1 MKLFSLKEEG
11 DWLINPS
18 RYDPRQLTSQSTTG
32 TSKNTKDL
40 VKITGNGSRRVAC
53 LSFGIVKSCNL
64 FEAAEMSGS
73 SSGKIVKSIN
83 LVLFTHDQE
92 RLLSCIDMA
101 YKPLCAKVNTYA
113 EGIVFATIPKQSR
126 FHLLS
131 TNPYLT
137 TNLYLS

>member
-64 FEAAEMSGS
+64 SEAAEISGS
-73 SSGKIVKSIN
+73 GSGKIVKSIN
-83 LVLFTHDQE
+83 LGLFIHEQWE
-92 RLLSCIDMA
+92 W
-101 YKPLCAKVNTYA
+101 AKV
-113 EGIVFATIPKQSR
+113 PKPPA
-126 FHLLS
+126 H
-131 TNPYLT
+131 
-137 TNLYLS
+137 LYLFKSLLLLLGANLSPTKSG

>member
-73 SSGKIVKSIN
+73 GSGKIVKSIN
-83 LVLFTHDQE
+83 LGLFTHEQE

-131 TNPYLT
+131 TNPSLT

>member
-73 SSGKIVKSIN
+73 GSEKIVKSIG
-83 LVLFTHDQE
+83 L
-92 RLLSCIDMA
+92 
-101 YKPLCAKVNTYA
+101 
-113 EGIVFATIPKQSR
+113 
-126 FHLLS
+126 
-131 TNPYLT
+131 
-137 TNLYLS
+137 